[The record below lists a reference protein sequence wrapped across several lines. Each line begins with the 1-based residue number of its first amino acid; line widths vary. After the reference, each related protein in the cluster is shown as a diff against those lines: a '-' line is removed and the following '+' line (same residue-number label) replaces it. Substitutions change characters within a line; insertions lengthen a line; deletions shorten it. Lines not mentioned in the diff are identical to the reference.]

1 MNSLLSINSPL
12 WRFMDKA
19 LRLVWLN
26 LLWLLCCLPI
36 VTIGAAT
43 TALYSVSL
51 KYVQDKE
58 SYLTHSFFKAF
69 KENFLP
75 ATFIWIIMAVC
86 GIILGIDLVLYLRLP
101 SAGPKELLLMLIFFT
116 AMLLYLF
123 TSLYIYAIIAYF
135 KNTVGQ
141 YVKNALVLSICHWP
155 VSILMISGGIAF
167 FLAGM
172 LIFPPLLFIG
182 MAGFCYMCS
191 KYFVQLFEQLSK
203 TIFYL

>member
-1 MNSLLSINSPL
+1 MNSLFSINSPL

-36 VTIGAAT
+36 VTIGSAT
-43 TALYSVSL
+43 AALYSVTL
-51 KYVQDKE
+51 KYVRDEE
-58 SYLTHSFFKAF
+58 SYLTRSFFKAL

-75 ATFIWIIMAVC
+75 ATLIWIIMTVC
-86 GIILGIDLVLYLRLP
+86 GIILGVDLVLYLRMP
-101 SAGPKELLLMLIFFT
+101 SPGPKELLFMLVFFT

-123 TSLYIYAIIAYF
+123 INLYIYAIIAYF

-141 YVKNALVLSICHWP
+141 YLKNALVLSICHWP
-155 VSILMISGGIAF
+155 VSILMICGGIAF

-172 LIFPPLLFIG
+172 LVFPPLLFVG
-182 MAGFCYMCS
+182 MAGFCYLCS
-191 KYFVQLFEQLSK
+191 KYFNQLFERLSK
-203 TIFYL
+203 AIL